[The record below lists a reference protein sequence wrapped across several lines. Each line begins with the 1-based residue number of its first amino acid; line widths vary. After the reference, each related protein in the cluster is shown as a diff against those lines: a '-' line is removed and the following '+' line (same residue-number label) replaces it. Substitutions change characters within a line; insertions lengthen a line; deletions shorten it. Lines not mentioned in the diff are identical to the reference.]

1 MTAVNIVSS
10 EYFPVPA
17 AAASRM
23 VPWAEELRKLGF
35 DVLIFTSKA
44 SKDQVNPC
52 VISSFFAIPDNK
64 APLPKRFLQEVLLG
78 LDLGIRIWLNRKRS
92 DGCIITSPPF
102 FMACICAFFAKQA
115 NIPYIFDVRDRYPR
129 VLADL
134 GYLNVSSLLYSI
146 LEYLE
151 DRIYRKAHIVTTVT
165 NGLVRELVSSYK
177 KRNFQLVRNGFDE
190 LVFTDELLNFDKRSA
205 FTVVY
210 HGRLGRFYDLNTYL
224 EIINIVYNT
233 DSSIR
238 FIMVGELPKEIHLN
252 TPPNLEILPA
262 MKLENLSKIL
272 ASCHLGICLLRDLP
286 AMRNAFPAKAYDY
299 IGAGIPVLAGPRGE
313 FSHVVEE
320 LNIGITL
327 EKLSANEVADSIL
340 EIKNKKEVWSKMC
353 NQIKKNRKDFGR
365 RKIAKQFFKR
375 ELL

>member
-44 SKDQVNPC
+44 SKDQVDPC

-134 GYLNVSSLLYSI
+134 GFLNASSLLYSI
-146 LEYLE
+146 LECLE

-177 KRNFQLVRNGFDE
+177 KRKFQLVRNGFDE

-252 TPPNLEILPA
+252 RPPNLEILPA

-340 EIKNKKEVWSKMC
+340 EIKNNERH
-353 NQIKKNRKDFGR
+353 NHEKKNYSRKFCM
-365 RKIAKQFFKR
+365 KHQNYT
-375 ELL
+375 LST